1 MDKGSISAGLLSKCF
16 GKALLL
22 HGVCN
27 QLLVTKQSVND
38 LCRNGKP
45 HVSKHG
51 FHLSALH
58 HLHLAHRATFPSPQ
72 NKLVRTKAGRKDRQ
86 TERDT
91 TAAFKIVAVKDLSE
105 GLKGQH
111 SVLDRMSYSG

>member
-1 MDKGSISAGLLSKCF
+1 MNKGTISADLLSKCF
-16 GKALLL
+16 GKASVL

-27 QLLVTKQSVND
+27 QLLVTKQSAND
-38 LCRNGKP
+38 LCKNGKP
-45 HVSKHG
+45 HVSKHS
-51 FHLSALH
+51 FHPSALH
-58 HLHLAHRATFPSPQ
+58 HPHLAHRATFPLPQ
-72 NKLVRTKAGRKDRQ
+72 NKLVRRKARKKDRQ

-91 TAAFKIVAVKDLSE
+91 TAALKIVAAKDLSE